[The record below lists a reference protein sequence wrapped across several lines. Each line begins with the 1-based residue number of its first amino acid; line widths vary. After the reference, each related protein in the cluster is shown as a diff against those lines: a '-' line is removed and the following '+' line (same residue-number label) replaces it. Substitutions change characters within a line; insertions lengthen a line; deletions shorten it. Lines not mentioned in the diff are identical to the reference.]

1 MKPLITDL
9 YPREAVRNWLFVNGG
24 WKGIKVEF
32 KHSIFKGMKR
42 SKTVFTNEY
51 GRKIEFDGTIE
62 FTDFKVYEDRKLR
75 FTIEE
80 LCGAEE

>member
-1 MKPLITDL
+1 MKLPLITDL

-24 WKGIKVEF
+24 WDGIRVKIKGRKCT
-32 KHSIFKGMKR
+32 KTIFINKW
-42 SKTVFTNEY
+42 
-51 GRKIEFDGTIE
+51 GRKIEFDGTIDFE
-62 FTDFKVYEDRKLR
+62 DFKVYEDRKLR